1 MDLSCETQIRLG
13 GPNSLLM
20 ICLEPTDGV
29 LRPKTRTCGFACLHW
44 LPTITG
50 CQHSQG
56 LTSIK
61 LMMPACTSC
70 QHINT
75 TNFSRSDK
83 ALVHTASPIF
93 NTLPSG
99 GKKARSVNRDPLIPL
114 INRCF
119 PIYSLISVC
128 HFISFYIHFVM
139 PEANRSHP
147 FKAGLMV
154 HMTHEV
160 VCRVLCPN

>member
-29 LRPKTRTCGFACLHW
+29 LRLKTRTCGFACMHW

-83 ALVHTASPIF
+83 ALVHTGILYLQHLTQRREEGAFGEPRST
-93 NTLPSG
+93 NT
-99 GKKARSVNRDPLIPL
+99 
-114 INRCF
+114 IN
-119 PIYSLISVC
+119 
-128 HFISFYIHFVM
+128 
-139 PEANRSHP
+139 
-147 FKAGLMV
+147 
-154 HMTHEV
+154 
-160 VCRVLCPN
+160 

>member
-1 MDLSCETQIRLG
+1 MVFYVRRRVHAAL
-13 GPNSLLM
+13 P
-20 ICLEPTDGV
+20 
-29 LRPKTRTCGFACLHW
+29 AC
-44 LPTITG
+44 TG
-50 CQHSQG
+50 CQQ
-56 LTSIK
+56 LLVANIRKDLRTS
-61 LMMPACTSC
+61 MMSACTSC

-128 HFISFYIHFVM
+128 HSISFYIHFVM

>member
-119 PIYSLISVC
+119 PIYSLILVC
-128 HFISFYIHFVM
+128 HSISFIHFVM
-139 PEANRSHP
+139 PEAYRSLRLE
-147 FKAGLMV
+147 GGCLIW
-154 HMTHEV
+154 
-160 VCRVLCPN
+160 CI